1 MLLLCLGNCA
11 DHTQI
16 IYPEN
21 PDSALDKILSFNYT
35 YVMPGK
41 VCAHIYRVFIYQIIQ
56 SSKTFINDQYRICFF
71 WRELGVD
78 AVEIIDY
85 H

>member
-1 MLLLCLGNCA
+1 MLLLWLGNCA

-35 YVMPGK
+35 YVKSRK
-41 VCAHIYRVFIYQIIQ
+41 VFAHIYRVFIYQIIQ
-56 SSKTFINDQYRICFF
+56 SSKTN
-71 WRELGVD
+71 V
-78 AVEIIDY
+78 
-85 H
+85 HK

>member
-1 MLLLCLGNCA
+1 MLLLCLGNYA

-35 YVMPGK
+35 YVKSRK
-41 VCAHIYRVFIYQIIQ
+41 VFAHIYRVFIYQIIQ
-56 SSKTFINDQYRICFF
+56 SSKTN
-71 WRELGVD
+71 V
-78 AVEIIDY
+78 
-85 H
+85 HK

>member
-35 YVMPGK
+35 YVKSRK
-41 VCAHIYRVFIYQIIQ
+41 VFAHIYRVFIYQIIQ
-56 SSKTFINDQYRICFF
+56 SSKTN
-71 WRELGVD
+71 V
-78 AVEIIDY
+78 
-85 H
+85 HK

>member
-1 MLLLCLGNCA
+1 MLWVENCA
-11 DHTQI
+11 
-16 IYPEN
+16 P
-21 PDSALDKILSFNYT
+21 
-35 YVMPGK
+35 
-41 VCAHIYRVFIYQIIQ
+41 IYRVFIYQIIQ

>member
-16 IYPEN
+16 IYSEN

-35 YVMPGK
+35 YVISEK
-41 VCAHIYRVFIYQIIQ
+41 VCAHIYKVFIYQII
-56 SSKTFINDQYRICFF
+56 
-71 WRELGVD
+71 
-78 AVEIIDY
+78 
-85 H
+85 